1 MNMPFFYLILAV
13 FLLASFIIGK
23 RESKNC
29 DDYFLGGRDVKL
41 FNLTLTFLA
50 TQLGGGVI
58 LGTLEASYYHGAYSL
73 LYGVGLSLGL
83 IILSLGVGARF
94 RRMNITT
101 IAEIFEKI
109 YKAKGL
115 RTLSSIVSIV
125 SLFLIL
131 VAICLSTQKLFL
143 SLGLQSRSLFFLFWA
158 GTTYYTVMGGYKAVV
173 KTDVL
178 QVGFILFAF
187 VFLTGALFFTKE
199 SAPLPPLFFED
210 LSTRDFPWISWLV
223 SPLFFVIIG
232 QDMGQRCFSGYSEKT
247 VSKACF
253 YAGILLFL
261 CTLFPGFLGASL
273 RNQGIVLGDG
283 NFLLTE
289 TMKLFGNPF
298 LSSIFIASVLMA
310 ILSTADSLLCAI
322 SSHICEDFTFLKVTD
337 NKTKTLF
344 FSRGATFFISL
355 LALFLSN
362 LFNDIISVMVLAYE
376 LSVNLLFVPIFFSI
390 FVKEPSKESA
400 LFSML
405 TGFISFLCIKLF
417 FPNILGKE
425 LIPILL
431 STLVF
436 FSIHL
441 LRRKNSMK
449 TLKKSIYE

>member
-1 MNMPFFYLILAV
+1 
-13 FLLASFIIGK
+13 
-23 RESKNC
+23 
-29 DDYFLGGRDVKL
+29 
-41 FNLTLTFLA
+41 
-50 TQLGGGVI
+50 
-58 LGTLEASYYHGAYSL
+58 
-73 LYGVGLSLGL
+73 
-83 IILSLGVGARF
+83 
-94 RRMNITT
+94 
-101 IAEIFEKI
+101 
-109 YKAKGL
+109 
-115 RTLSSIVSIV
+115 
-125 SLFLIL
+125 
-131 VAICLSTQKLFL
+131 
-143 SLGLQSRSLFFLFWA
+143 
-158 GTTYYTVMGGYKAVV
+158 
-173 KTDVL
+173 
-178 QVGFILFAF
+178 
-187 VFLTGALFFTKE
+187 
-199 SAPLPPLFFED
+199 
-210 LSTRDFPWISWLV
+210 
-223 SPLFFVIIG
+223 
-232 QDMGQRCFSGYSEKT
+232 
-247 VSKACF
+247 
-253 YAGILLFL
+253 
-261 CTLFPGFLGASL
+261 
-273 RNQGIVLGDG
+273 
-283 NFLLTE
+283 
-289 TMKLFGNPF
+289 
-298 LSSIFIASVLMA
+298 MA